1 MNDPIEPTKDPL
13 SAEIKFRV
21 TQRFHDE
28 IFERQPH
35 YLDRANYLRSLLASA
50 IDGVATIPA
59 DRVGAGEEVSK
70 EAVKSP
76 IQEPEKVIQPD
87 NVVQLLNSLLKVL
100 TPLPPNGGGIKGEE
114 VQEENQLK
122 GNETC
127 TVSAKAPVEKPRGLP
142 VNLAQHEE
150 ALEKFWAVKDGAR
163 SNRAWEILTTEL
175 TKIQQSYGDE
185 VVAKQL
191 QLAVIGNGSGKA
203 WQGITLSNYE
213 RFGKET
219 GASKNSMSRDE
230 QEKEKFL
237 ALFSSDEPGAGQ

>member
-1 MNDPIEPTKDPL
+1 ML
-13 SAEIKFRV
+13 
-21 TQRFHDE
+21 
-28 IFERQPH
+28 
-35 YLDRANYLRSLLASA
+35 
-50 IDGVATIPA
+50 PA
-59 DRVGAGEEVSK
+59 
-70 EAVKSP
+70 
-76 IQEPEKVIQPD
+76 
-87 NVVQLLNSLLKVL
+87 
-100 TPLPPNGGGIKGEE
+100 
-114 VQEENQLK
+114 
-122 GNETC
+122 
-127 TVSAKAPVEKPRGLP
+127 
-142 VNLAQHEE
+142 NLAQHEE

-163 SNRAWEILTTEL
+163 SNRAWEMLTTEL

-185 VVAKQL
+185 VFAKQL